1 MEDMQIDFSDIPK
14 LTEEYLG
21 TLNRVRP
28 RDFNSESPINESCHT
43 MLDEDVSD

>member
-1 MEDMQIDFSDIPK
+1 MKNDKIDFSDIPE

-28 RDFNSESPINESCHT
+28 RDFNSESPINEFCHT
-43 MLDEDVSD
+43 MLDEAVSD

>member
-1 MEDMQIDFSDIPK
+1 MEDMQIDFSDIPE

-21 TLNRVRP
+21 TLKRVRP
-28 RDFNSESPINESCHT
+28 RDFNSESPINESCHA